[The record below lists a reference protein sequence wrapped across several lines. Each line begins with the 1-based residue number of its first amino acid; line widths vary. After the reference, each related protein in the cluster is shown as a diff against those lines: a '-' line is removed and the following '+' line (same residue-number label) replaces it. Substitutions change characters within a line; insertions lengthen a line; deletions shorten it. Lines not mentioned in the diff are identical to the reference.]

1 MNCLLGKARKFV
13 PGLPARA
20 QQIVPALKAHSSM
33 DLHTTCVLQITLSK
47 MVDQKYSKLCH
58 PFHRHRKSIGS
69 HKWIITRH
77 WTNIDAN
84 NSANIIYI
92 WCPLAFS
99 ALVYWFCN
107 RLYQI
112 FGFWFPIGFT
122 PNVRSATEFWINILL
137 IFRFVLQQRR
147 LISPGYQIIW
157 DIRLFSEYDIINH
170 ISWGDISFILSFF
183 H

>member
-1 MNCLLGKARKFV
+1 
-13 PGLPARA
+13 
-20 QQIVPALKAHSSM
+20 M
-33 DLHTTCVLQITLSK
+33 DLHRGRQHVFCKLLSARWLDKSTTSCVIPFIDIGNRLAAISELSH
-47 MVDQKYSKLCH
+47 D
-58 PFHRHRKSIGS
+58 
-69 HKWIITRH
+69 
-77 WTNIDAN
+77 IDAN

-99 ALVYWFCN
+99 ALIYWFCN

-147 LISPGYQIIW
+147 LISYAYQIIW
-157 DIRLFSEYDIINH
+157 DIRLFSGYDIINN